1 MGSDSDEKML
11 SQDVSLSSAES
22 AFDRRRSYP
31 RKHAVSEISAILDS
45 EDSRKTLHCIELNDE
60 EPN

>member
-11 SQDVSLSSAES
+11 CQDISLSSAES

-31 RKHAVSEISAILDS
+31 RKHAVSESSEILGS
-45 EDSRKTLHCIELNDE
+45 EYSRKISMPLSI
-60 EPN
+60 